1 MDRYRGKMMKKL
13 VVASNNCNK
22 IREIKQML
30 SRYSIEVLSMKDMN
44 LNLDILED
52 GETFLENAYKK
63 ASTIYHIL
71 QGECMILADDSG
83 LMVKGLNGAPGVHSA
98 RFAGEH
104 GNDKKNN
111 EKLLKLLKGRKL
123 EDREAKFVCTLVLIV
138 DSKRTFK
145 VEGEVRGIICDE
157 ERGNNKFGYD
167 PLFYVPE
174 YHKTFGEMSYET
186 KNSISHRGKALK
198 KLEKQIKDIMEEA

>member
-1 MDRYRGKMMKKL
+1 MKKL

-22 IREIKQML
+22 IREIKQIL
-30 SRYSIEVLSMKDMN
+30 SKYPIEILSMKDMN
-44 LNLDILED
+44 LNVDILED
-52 GETFLENAYKK
+52 GKTFSENAYKK

-71 QGECMILADDSG
+71 QDKCMVLADDSG
-83 LMVKGLNGAPGVHSA
+83 LMVKGLNGAPGVYSA

-111 EKLLKLLKGRKL
+111 EKLLKLLEGMKPQ
-123 EDREAKFVCTLVLIV
+123 DREAKFVCALVLIV

-145 VEGEVRGIICDE
+145 VEGEVNGIICDE

-174 YHKTFGEMSYET
+174 YHKTFGELPYEI
-186 KNSISHRGKALK
+186 KNSISHRANALK
-198 KLEKQIKDIMEEA
+198 KLKEQMRDIMEEV